1 MGDRV
6 TVRVGPEYTDAI
18 EEMENQGFAE
28 NDSEAHREL
37 LDAGMSVYGFQDSA
51 EYDGVLKEKHR
62 NAIDDMVKKDLAED
76 GYDALSELLTAGM
89 HAYGYRNGDY
99 TETALKRLSA
109 EFSKAFA
116 WVGVGW
122 LALTLLFPVQFR
134 IGSVFAFSA
143 ALACSGM
150 YVLLDRHEPKF
161 TNRLRRLLG
170 GGESA

>member
-1 MGDRV
+1 MADR
-6 TVRVGPEYTDAI
+6 TSVRLEPKQTNAI
-18 EEMENQGFAE
+18 EDMESRGLADNKA
-28 NDSEAHREL
+28 EAHR
-37 LDAGMSVYGFQDSA
+37 
-51 EYDGVLKEKHR
+51 
-62 NAIDDMVKKDLAED
+62 
-76 GYDALSELLTAGM
+76 ELLTAGM

-134 IGSVFAFSA
+134 LGSVFAFSA

-150 YVLLDRHEPKF
+150 WVLLDRHEPKF
-161 TNRLRRLLG
+161 TNGLKRVFG